1 MALLLVLAAGRE
13 GHPLRVAAAWAQE
26 AAAETPAETPAETS
40 PKAAPPAADAPA
52 QPAEAA
58 APESAA
64 APATPEAEAPA
75 TPQAAAPG
83 SSGEETPTAETPAA
97 ETPTAETPTE
107 SAAPAT
113 PAADGAAEAAAPEA
127 GSAPAPAVPAD
138 AAPPEAPAPKVD
150 WAQVPNP
157 VRANDASIERGRKLY
172 LGKALCVLCHGEQG
186 DGFGPLRRQFN
197 PYPNAFLEPDWQDG
211 FSDGQIMGV
220 MREGKYGTGMVPFVP
235 DFITEAEAW
244 DVINY
249 VRTFKG
255 KSTEAYERAKAEA
268 AAPPKPEEEAAP

>member
-26 AAAETPAETPAETS
+26 AAAETPAETS